1 MRTMA
6 RCLLAVALLAWLVGP
21 VWAGGD
27 STTVECG
34 LFRDYTAPEPATDT
48 PGSISFGISG
58 SPEPISADATLVP
71 PADTSLASLQ
81 GGAPTALSVTRNG
94 GVIVSMSFAAACNIS
109 GIPMLVPDLFG
120 PNQDGYVV
128 ADRLF
133 VPVEL
138 VGSNDGLA
146 ALIGTAADASRTFS
160 VTFDIDLST
169 GFPSGLTA
177 QTTIIG
183 VVVMLDAGAV
193 QVGGATLPASVVD
206 DEARA
211 ELAAA
216 AELGVQTTV
225 VVDGIG
231 TIDQASGGP
240 LIAITLTVTFAT
252 PPPPTATGPSPTPDL
267 LPNTALNPAA
277 P

>member
-1 MRTMA
+1 MRAMA
-6 RCLLAVALLAWLVGP
+6 RCLFAVALLAWLVGP
-21 VWAGGD
+21 ALAGGD
-27 STTVECG
+27 ITTLECG
-34 LFRDYTAPEPATDT
+34 LFRDYSPPEPATDA
-48 PGSISFGISG
+48 PGSITFGTSG
-58 SPEPISADATLVP
+58 TPELIAADATLVP
-71 PADTSLASLQ
+71 PADTSLSSIQ
-81 GGAPTALSVTRNG
+81 GGAPTALTVTRNS
-94 GVIVSMSFAAACNIS
+94 GVIVSMSFASACTIS

-120 PNQDGYVV
+120 PSQDGYVV

-146 ALIGTAADASRTFS
+146 ALIGTAADTSVTFS

-177 QTTIIG
+177 QTTIVG
-183 VVVMLDAGAV
+183 VVVMLDTGGV
-193 QVGGATLPASVVD
+193 QLDRATLPSAVVD

-211 ELAAA
+211 ELEAA

-240 LIAITLTVTFAT
+240 LIAITLTVTFVPPAPAT
-252 PPPPTATGPSPTPDL
+252 PGPSLVPSL
-267 LPNTALNPAA
+267 LPNTALDATDP
-277 P
+277 